1 MAEIKYWGFKC
12 VVEVFSARRK
22 ESVQNAETRLSICI
36 VIWREPDI
44 LEEHIASIFLV
55 KM

>member
-1 MAEIKYWGFKC
+1 MNKIKPYLKNAEIRISF
-12 VVEVFSARRK
+12 
-22 ESVQNAETRLSICI
+22 CI

-55 KM
+55 EV